1 MTTEILIAI
10 FTVLVGLLFWFIRD
24 KFGILTK
31 TDERLEGKVDKIGEK
46 VEETRG
52 AVIEMQDTFNRIGYP
67 MQRILKTTSPV
78 ELTEYGK
85 KLVEESGFNRIFSE
99 NREKILG
106 WVKERNPK
114 NQYDVQEISRTVL
127 LEYQNDPIFESLKQ
141 YAFQHAETSLEQ
153 ILRAGAIIAR
163 DEIIKE
169 LNLTK

>member
-10 FTVLVGLLFWFIRD
+10 FTALVGLLFWFLKRNFDQLD
-24 KFGILTK
+24 KSDMRI
-31 TDERLEGKVDKIGEK
+31 EGKVDKVGEK

-52 AVIEMQDTFNRIGYP
+52 AVIEMQDTFNRMGYP

-99 NREKILG
+99 NREEILG

-114 NQYDVQEISRTVL
+114 NQYDAQEISRTVL
-127 LEYQNDPIFESLKQ
+127 LEHQNDPIFELLKQ

-153 ILRAGAIIAR
+153 ILRAGAIITR
-163 DEIIKE
+163 NEIIKE